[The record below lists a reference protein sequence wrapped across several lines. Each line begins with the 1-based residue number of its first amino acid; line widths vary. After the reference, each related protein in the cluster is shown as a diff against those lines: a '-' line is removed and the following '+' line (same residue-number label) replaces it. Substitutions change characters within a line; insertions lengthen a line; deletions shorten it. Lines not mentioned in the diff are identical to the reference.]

1 MSLSTSLL
9 PSSTLRRALWTDAAV
24 SGAAGALQLAGGD
37 TLAAAFGLPAP
48 LSLASGVFLLGYAAM
63 LVAMARAP
71 RLHAAL
77 VALVVFGNLGWALA
91 CVGLPAAGVLNPSS
105 LGLAWLLLQALA
117 VAVFAAWEGAGWR
130 ASPAALSGHAALH
143 GA

>member
-9 PSSTLRRALWTDAAV
+9 PSSTLRAALWADALV

-37 TLAAAFGLPAP
+37 ALAAALGLPAS

-71 RLHAAL
+71 RLLAAL
-77 VALVVFGNLGWALA
+77 LALVVVGNLGWALA
-91 CVGLPAAGVLNPSS
+91 CIGLPMAGVLDPSP
-105 LGLAWLLLQALA
+105 LGVAWLGLQALA
-117 VAVFAAWEGAGWR
+117 VLVFAAWELAGWR
-130 ASPAALSGHAALH
+130 ASPAARTGHALH

>member
-9 PSSTLRRALWTDAAV
+9 PSSTLRAALWTDAIV
-24 SGAAGALQLAGGD
+24 SGGAGALQLAGGD
-37 TLAAAFGLPAP
+37 ALAAAFGLPAS

-77 VALVVFGNLGWALA
+77 LALVVFGNLGWALG
-91 CVGLPAAGVLNPSS
+91 CIGGPLVGALRPSS
-105 LGLAWLLLQALA
+105 LGWGWLGLQALS
-117 VAVFAAWEGAGWR
+117 VLVFAAWEFAGWR
-130 ASPAALSGHAALH
+130 ASPAARTGHALH

>member
-9 PSSTLRRALWTDAAV
+9 PSTTLRAALRADAIV
-24 SGAAGALQLAGGD
+24 SGSAGALQLAGGD
-37 TLAAAFGLPAP
+37 ALAAAFGLPVA
-48 LSLASGVFLLGYAAM
+48 LHFYSGVFLLGYAAM

-77 VALVVFGNLGWALA
+77 LALVVVGNVGWAL
-91 CVGLPAAGVLNPSS
+91 CCIGLPLAGALSPSP
-105 LGLAWLLLQALA
+105 LGWGWLGLQALA
-117 VAVFAAWEGAGWR
+117 VLVFAAWEFAGWR
-130 ASPAALSGHAALH
+130 ASPAARGGHALQ

>member
-1 MSLSTSLL
+1 MSTSTLLL
-9 PSSTLRRALWTDAAV
+9 PSSTLRMALWTDAAV

-37 TLAAAFGLPAP
+37 ALAAALGLPDS
-48 LSLASGVFLLGYAAM
+48 LSLYSGVFLLGYAAL

-77 VALVVFGNLGWALA
+77 VALVVFGNLGWALG
-91 CVGLPAAGVLNPSS
+91 CVGLPAAGALSPSS
-105 LGLAWLLLQALA
+105 LGWAWLLLQALA
-117 VAVFAAWEGAGWR
+117 VVVFAAWEGAGWR
-130 ASPAALSGHAALH
+130 ASPVARSGHAALH

>member
-9 PSSTLRRALWTDAAV
+9 PSSTLRAALWTDAVV
-24 SGAAGALQLAGGD
+24 SGGAGALQLAGGD
-37 TLAAAFGLPAP
+37 TLAAAFGLPP
-48 LSLASGVFLLGYAAM
+48 SLYLYSGVFLLGYAAM

-77 VALVVFGNLGWALA
+77 VALVVFGNLGWALG
-91 CVGLPAAGVLNPSS
+91 CIGLPLAGVLDPTLLGGAW
-105 LGLAWLLLQALA
+105 LGLQAVSVL
-117 VAVFAAWEGAGWR
+117 VFAAWEGAGWR
-130 ASPAALSGHAALH
+130 VSPGSRTGHALQ

>member
-1 MSLSTSLL
+1 MSTSNLLL
-9 PSSTLRRALWTDAAV
+9 PSPTLRRALWADAAV

-37 TLAAAFGLPAP
+37 ALAAAFGLPAS
-48 LSLASGVFLLGYAAM
+48 LALASGIFLLGYAAM

-77 VALVVFGNLGWALA
+77 VALVVFGNLGWALG
-91 CVGLPAAGVLNPSS
+91 CIGLPAAGMLDPTLLGGAW
-105 LGLAWLLLQALA
+105 LGLQAVSVL
-117 VAVFAAWEGAGWR
+117 VFAAWEGAGWR
-130 ASPAALSGHAALH
+130 ASPALRAGHALQ

>member
-1 MSLSTSLL
+1 MSTSNLLL
-9 PSSTLRRALWTDAAV
+9 PSPTLRLALWTDAAV

-37 TLAAAFGLPAP
+37 ALAAAFGLPAP

-63 LVAMARAP
+63 LVAMARAS

-77 VALVVFGNLGWALA
+77 LALVVFGNLGWALA
-91 CVGLPAAGVLNPSS
+91 CVALPAAGALNPEP
-105 LGLAWLLLQALA
+105 LGWAWLLLQA
-117 VAVFAAWEGAGWR
+117 VAVVAFAAWEGAGWR
-130 ASPAALSGHAALH
+130 ASPPAPGGQAALH